1 MPGERRWHGSCDVR
15 PETVHLPGGVP
26 SFLMTSP
33 RRNDAG
39 ARPPS
44 LRGRLRRRGLLPL
57 LGAGLAVSAAAAACG
72 SSSANDDGSG
82 IPVPGD
88 YAGNGGSCE
97 GNTSGGSLAGFDAGV
112 DALPPETDTTSYGA
126 PVATGKYVWIA
137 NPSSGRVAYID
148 ATTLQIKLVEAGDGP
163 TYLAAVPDPTDDVA
177 IVLNVLSL
185 DATVLRAS
193 ASGLTATTLPVPG
206 SGNTWAVSADG
217 HWAIAW
223 TDARRITNPDPVE
236 GYQDIAVL
244 DLTPGS
250 ESSVDLTVGYRP
262 VGVGFDTAG
271 GHAYAVTQDGV
282 SVVTLGQPPA
292 VTKNIPLT
300 SNLVDAGATPQ
311 VAITQDGAYAL
322 VRTDGLSSI
331 DVVSLADGTP
341 TTVPLPAPPTD
352 LALSADGKTAVAVV
366 RDTSQAA
373 LLPIPGIVA
382 DPSSLTLVTADA
394 LIGSVTLA
402 SQSSIGFFY
411 TNALPDPVLTVIDTG
426 AAMPVASSILLRA
439 PVFGV
444 FPSPDAGNVVVL
456 HDALTSIGSQFV
468 AAASLVPVALGLP
481 PKIIGLTA
489 PPISVAVAPDGA
501 HALIAAGDDGTG
513 IYELVV
519 ASMPSLDVQILPLAS
534 LPIAAGVVA
543 GANRGYVAQTYPDG
557 RITFI
562 DFATGEARTLTGF
575 ELATEVVDDP

>member
-1 MPGERRWHGSCDVR
+1 
-15 PETVHLPGGVP
+15 
-26 SFLMTSP
+26 MTYP

-39 ARPPS
+39 ARPARSP
-44 LRGRLRRRGLLPL
+44 RGRLRRRGILPL
-57 LGAGLAVSAAAAACG
+57 LGAALALSAVAAACG
-72 SSSANDDGSG
+72 SSSDSDNGG
-82 IPVPGD
+82 VPGFD
-88 YAGNGGSCE
+88 NNSGNGCSTAAGT
-97 GNTSGGSLAGFDAGV
+97 GGGSLPNFDGGV

-177 IVLNVLSL
+177 VVLNVLSL

-206 SGNTWAVSADG
+206 SGNAWAVSADG

-223 TDARRITNPDPVE
+223 TDARQITNPDPVQ

-244 DLTPGS
+244 DLTPGK

-282 SVVTLGQPPA
+282 SVVTLGPAPA
-292 VTKNIPLT
+292 VTKNIALT

-373 LLPIPGIVA
+373 LLPIPGIAA

-394 LIGSVTLA
+394 IIGSVTLA
-402 SQSSIGFFY
+402 SQSSVGFFY

-426 AAMPVASSILLRA
+426 AATPTANSILLRA

-444 FPSPDAGNVVVL
+444 FPSPDASNVVVL

-468 AAASLVPVALGLP
+468 AAVSLVPVALGLP
-481 PKIIGLTA
+481 PKIVGLTA

-513 IYELVV
+513 VYELVV
-519 ASMPSLDVQILPLAS
+519 ASMPSLDVQTIELAS

-557 RITFI
+557 RITFV
-562 DFATGEARTLTGF
+562 DFATGQARTLTGF
-575 ELATEVVDDP
+575 ELATEVVDNP